1 MIVPNAEKAVVDLHK
16 LTDYCLNPEHEIGKH
31 KARIFESV
39 LDLKGENAEEL
50 KDALLNAV
58 KTNEAR
64 AGRFDKFGQRYTVDF
79 ELKRGA
85 KKATVRSGWIIE
97 TNTDFPHLTTC
108 FVL

>member
-1 MIVPNAEKAVVDLHK
+1 MFVPNAEKAVIDVRK
-16 LTDYCLNPEHEIGKH
+16 LTDYCLNAEHEIGKH
-31 KARIFESV
+31 KARVFESA
-39 LDLKGENAEEL
+39 LDLTAINAEEL
-50 KDALLNAV
+50 KDALLDAV
-58 KTNEAR
+58 KTNEAQ

-79 ELKRGA
+79 EIERGA